1 MHPDRRALT
10 KIASEDDDSSN
21 KRSSDNTSSE
31 EQPLSKT
38 RKRRSNKLKPTAANI
53 ATEGTVSEPFQ
64 RMMEESFNSVIL
76 SDMTIFIKSFRFP
89 AHSFVL
95 AAQCGYFKD
104 ALTTGGLKEEAKK
117 EFRFDHGQF
126 HAYWRMLEYL
136 YKGTYSDDP
145 AAEIN
150 EPDDEL
156 PHRHIYVYATAK
168 TFQIEGLQRLATE
181 RFKQSVEREKI
192 GRKFVSCI
200 QLVHKIMKIED
211 SMLGKEVMEIVSQN
225 AKVLWKIRAFQRLV
239 HHEKGFAAN
248 LVSKLLEE

>member
-21 KRSSDNTSSE
+21 KRSRDNTSSD
-31 EQPLSKT
+31 EQPRAKT
-38 RKRRSNKLKPTAANI
+38 RTRRSNKLEATAANI
-53 ATEGTVSEPFQ
+53 ATKGTVSEPFQ
-64 RMMEESFNSVIL
+64 RMMEDVIL

-117 EFRFDHGQF
+117 EFRFDHGQS

-145 AAEIN
+145 AAEID

-156 PHRHIYVYATAK
+156 PHRHIHVYATAK
-168 TFQIEGLQRLATE
+168 AFQIEGLQRLATE
-181 RFKQSVEREKI
+181 RFKQSVERGKMD
-192 GRKFVSCI
+192 KNFVSCI
-200 QLVHKIMKIED
+200 RLVYKIMKIED
-211 SMLGKEVMEIVSQN
+211 SMMGKEVMEIVSQH
-225 AKVLWKIRAFQRLV
+225 AKVLWKIRTFQHLV

-248 LVSKLLEE
+248 LVSKLLEEE